1 MGSSSL
7 HTSRSDRTRTS
18 PVGVGF
24 GLFLTALAG
33 PAAAQTWTQL
43 SPSSSPSARRFHTM
57 SYDEARDRVVLFG
70 GMDTNILA
78 DTWEHDGTTWANV
91 SPVVSPP
98 PRRYHAMC
106 YDSARGRTI
115 VHGGDDGVAI
125 LTDTWEYDGT
135 TWVRTA
141 IAAAPTPRLN
151 SVLAYDIARRRV
163 VLFGGDDPTG
173 RPLADTWEYDGTQWM
188 ASTPVV
194 SPPARSRAAMVYDSA
209 RGTLVLHGGFDTQA
223 VSGNVMGL
231 PLGDTWT
238 FDGTTWAS
246 VNTLPRPVDRAL
258 HTAVFDR
265 TRGRMLVH
273 SGAGPI
279 VQGGHGGGS
288 TTTMPRDTWAFDGS
302 VWTQLA
308 TLGPSGRYAAAMAF
322 DSRRGR
328 ALLFGGYDQ
337 TRLLAD
343 LWEWRPA
350 PSASFTRHGLGC
362 AGSTMPRLDATPG
375 LLPSLGTPF
384 SLALR
389 DLPTLPGST
398 TLVFGTDLTR
408 VGGTLLPFDLDP
420 TRPHCFAWLAPL
432 PGAAIG
438 FSHTSSAVT
447 VPLPIPNDL
456 ALRGLVLGVQA
467 LAADAGTPSGYGL
480 SNGAVLWL
488 Q

>member
-1 MGSSSL
+1 MGSL
-7 HTSRSDRTRTS
+7 TLRTSRADQTHAAPR
-18 PVGVGF
+18 
-24 GLFLTALAG
+24 GLGLGLLLTALCG
-33 PAAAQTWTQL
+33 HAAAQSWTQI
-43 SPSSSPSARRFHTM
+43 SQSAAPSARRFHTM
-57 SYDEARDRVVLFG
+57 GYDEARDRVVLFA
-70 GMDTNILA
+70 GMDANILA

-115 VHGGDDGVAI
+115 VHGGDDGVTI

-135 TWVRTA
+135 TWLRTA

-173 RPLADTWEYDGTQWM
+173 RPLADTWEYDGTQWT
-188 ASTPVV
+188 AVTPVV
-194 SPPARSRAAMVYDSA
+194 SPPARSRATMVYDSA
-209 RGTLVLHGGFDTQA
+209 RGTVVLHGGFDTQA
-223 VSGNVMGL
+223 VSGNVYGL
-231 PLGDTWT
+231 PLGDSWT
-238 FDGTTWAS
+238 FDGTTWKR
-246 VNTLPRPVDRAL
+246 VNAMPRPVDRAL
-258 HTAVFDR
+258 HTAAFDR

-273 SGAGPI
+273 SGAGHI

-288 TTTMPRDTWAFDGS
+288 STTMPRDTWAFDGS
-302 VWTQLA
+302 AWTQLDA
-308 TLGPSGRYAAAMAF
+308 IGPPARYSAAMAF

-337 TRLLAD
+337 KNMLAD

-350 PSASFTRHGLGC
+350 PSASSTRHGLAC
-362 AGSTMPRLDATPG
+362 TGSTTPQLDATPG

-398 TLVFGTDLTR
+398 TVVFGTDLTR

-420 TRPHCFAWLAPL
+420 SRPHCFAWLAPW
-432 PGAAIG
+432 PGAAVG
-438 FSHTSSAVT
+438 FSHASSAVT
-447 VPLPIPNDL
+447 LPVPIPNDL
-456 ALRGLVLGVQA
+456 ALRGLVIGVQA
-467 LAADAGTPSGYGL
+467 FTADAATPSGYGL
-480 SNGAVLWL
+480 SNGLVLWL